1 MAHKELKDFPW
12 PPLEGV
18 HPEWTGAAFRLAG
31 VSVPVLNYEAGPS
44 GSHPIAADRVGGPGW
59 SESLTSLHED
69 AAGEGTHSIDIA
81 SRRRARAALKRH
93 LRVAPS
99 EAVLLEAGCSS
110 GYLLPELQRDWPD
123 SLVIGSD
130 FIEGPLHRLA
140 ARLPQLP
147 LLRFDLVKCPLPSA
161 SVDAVVL
168 LNVLEHIE
176 DDGAALAQVFR
187 ILKPAGV
194 AVIEVPAGPELY
206 DAYDKHLQHFR
217 RYRLRDLCRLLDAR
231 GFNIV
236 DRSHLGC
243 FVYPGFAF
251 VKRRNQRLLWAHADD
266 RERLVQR
273 NIRASGAGGVLG
285 AVMKAEAWLGRWVR
299 YPVGIRCV
307 VTARKGHK

>member
-1 MAHKELKDFPW
+1 MLPNDFKEFPW

-18 HPEWTGAAFRLAG
+18 RPEWTGAAFRLAG

-44 GSHPIAADRVGGPGW
+44 GW

-69 AAGEGTHSIDIA
+69 AAGEGTHPIDVA
-81 SRRRARAALKRH
+81 SRRRARAALRRH
-93 LRVAPS
+93 LRVASS

-110 GYLLPELQRDWPD
+110 GYLLPELQQDWPD

-130 FIEGPLHRLA
+130 FIEAPLQRLA
-140 ARLPQLP
+140 AKLPHLP

-187 ILKPAGV
+187 ILKPGGL

-217 RYRLRDLCRLLDAR
+217 RYRLRDLCGLLEAR
-231 GFNIV
+231 GFDIV

-251 VKRRNQRLLWAHADD
+251 VKRRNQRLLDAQAD
-266 RERLVQR
+266 EQEQLVQR
-273 NIRASGAGGVLG
+273 NIRASGTGGVLS
-285 AVMKAEAWLGRWVR
+285 AAMMAEAWLGRWVR

-307 VTARKGHK
+307 VTARKGQG